1 MRNNNLPRG
10 LRNNNPGNIRKNS
23 DVFQGEKTSS
33 DKEFK
38 QFKSMAYGY
47 RAIFKILSNYYRN
60 YKLDTIRKMIGRWAP
75 PKENHT
81 EKYIQFVSDYAG
93 IPADDPININDRE
106 QMIRIVAGMSR
117 FENGREADMS
127 DVIAGMICGMLAIAG
142 ILFLSGCRTKI
153 QPVAIENRIDSIYID
168 KLVPYPMPVDSA
180 SIRAL
185 MECDE
190 NGKVVLR
197 WLDMANTKNV
207 ELMFALDSLG
217 NVIANMRVSRDTLYL
232 PSKEVYVDRKVEV
245 PILVEREL
253 SRWEKIKIEV
263 GRWAIG
269 LLSGCLIVGIG
280 YVVRWLIRKERS

>member
-1 MRNNNLPRG
+1 
-10 LRNNNPGNIRKNS
+10 
-23 DVFQGEKTSS
+23 
-33 DKEFK
+33 
-38 QFKSMAYGY
+38 
-47 RAIFKILSNYYRN
+47 
-60 YKLDTIRKMIGRWAP
+60 
-75 PKENHT
+75 
-81 EKYIQFVSDYAG
+81 
-93 IPADDPININDRE
+93 
-106 QMIRIVAGMSR
+106 
-117 FENGREADMS
+117 
-127 DVIAGMICGMLAIAG
+127 
-142 ILFLSGCRTKI
+142 
-153 QPVAIENRIDSIYID
+153 
-168 KLVPYPMPVDSA
+168 MPVDSA

>member
-1 MRNNNLPRG
+1 MR
-10 LRNNNPGNIRKNS
+10 
-23 DVFQGEKTSS
+23 T
-33 DKEFK
+33 
-38 QFKSMAYGY
+38 
-47 RAIFKILSNYYRN
+47 
-60 YKLDTIRKMIGRWAP
+60 
-75 PKENHT
+75 
-81 EKYIQFVSDYAG
+81 
-93 IPADDPININDRE
+93 
-106 QMIRIVAGMSR
+106 
-117 FENGREADMS
+117 
-127 DVIAGMICGMLAIAG
+127 GMICGMLAIAG
-142 ILFLSGCRTKI
+142 ILTLSGCRTKI

-168 KLVPYPMPVDSA
+168 KLVPYPMPTDSA

-217 NVIANMRVSRDTLYL
+217 NVVANMRVSRDTLYL